1 MKTTRTSIIKAV
13 KTLAAAAATCV
24 FSTAASA
31 HTLLVDPP
39 PISPN
44 DDAKA
49 GPCGCK
55 FGSDPACPANY
66 TTTTYNVGD
75 TVTIKWTET
84 VQHNGKFRLAFST
97 KAPSAV
103 TSADLDA
110 NVLYDKDDANSQSGG
125 MITTTL
131 TIPDAPCNPC
141 TLQLRQFMDG
151 AANPYYFS
159 CASIRIVDP
168 NATSSS
174 SSTSGDP
181 TGGAGG
187 APAGGVGPGGGDT
200 GEDGFPDGEGG
211 STGPGIATPPTPIQ
225 TGGCSVGGS
234 PEADSGHERSAPGSV
249 GLFLAAG
256 LALVERS
263 KRRRRGARR

>member
-1 MKTTRTSIIKAV
+1 MKTTRTSISKAA
-13 KTLAAAAATCV
+13 KALAAIAATCLL
-24 FSTAASA
+24 STAASA

-44 DDAKA
+44 DNAKS

-75 TVTIKWTET
+75 TVTIKWKET

-97 KAPSAV
+97 KEPDAV
-103 TSADLDA
+103 KSADLDA
-110 NVLYDKDDANSQSGG
+110 NVLYDKADANSQSGG

-131 TIPDAPCNPC
+131 TIPDAPCDPC
-141 TLQLRQFMDG
+141 TLQLRQFMEG

-187 APAGGVGPGGGDT
+187 AGGAP
-200 GEDGFPDGEGG
+200 
-211 STGPGIATPPTPIQ
+211 
-225 TGGCSVGGS
+225 
-234 PEADSGHERSAPGSV
+234 ERSAASSV

-256 LALVERS
+256 LALIERS
-263 KRRRRGARR
+263 KRRPRVRGREGAREV